1 MPVCEA
7 CGVAHAKL
15 QCARCGQAWYCGR
28 ACQKRDWRSGH
39 KHSCADRAALT
50 DVDGNAAQ
58 KRPSPFGAAPR
69 EMYIPQ
75 DEATAFIES
84 REEGFWEG
92 VNEKGCALFPGL
104 RWIYTANVTA
114 PGGSQYWIVEGTSE
128 NLLLAVCTREDG
140 TMVCQSREDLA
151 ERGWDRARIEVAYE
165 EHRAFAENVRRMVE
179 GDVWSIRDTPLLV
192 RCEHD
197 SGGYACRVLLVDSD
211 NVGDATSLPWWRS
224 ALSHERVLEL
234 YRSREAARGAA
245 GQVFV
250 FARVVPP
257 RLGRDDLRRACE
269 DCHRATESKHTGW
282 LRAGLEEDADILG
295 DGLGRLHGRIL
306 EALRDL
312 GEAPPVRPRAT
323 DVDGEAVPIRDE
335 AAVSRFL
342 ESGLAGD
349 ETLRVASVD
358 KQSGVAFLVDL
369 CGADWAGV
377 NPACAANAVLGA
389 KFYANHTFQRGADPR
404 AVAPVVADAL
414 DAAAVAALVARGVP
428 GLKSC
433 ALVAISLDFEDYAA
447 CDTAMDAIRLTVAR
461 ARVAASRL
469 ARSKQDRAAAKKG
482 RSGGGKKGR
491 GKKKPPPPLAPSVKS
506 ARNAACPVCLRPKEA
521 QPGAPDAMVD
531 PRRPGPR
538 GGARAPAAENELL
551 RQSASS
557 PLTGSGFESGGA
569 ECRSES
575 DLSDPSTRVGGARG
589 AQRQQRAAPGPAER
603 ARGDRAPAPGVG
615 DLRLRLAGP
624 EPAHA
629 RDARAAR
636 GDAGR
641 RSSRVAVAA
650 AAAARGL
657 RAVDAVLAA
666 PDADGLAGDADA
678 AGPRGARDA
687 SEAPATRCGAAPGAG
702 AAERAARAR
711 AALIREGGYL
721 WKVPGHNVTTA
732 ARRRWFRLA
741 PHRPRNG
748 PQEETVA
755 VTWCDPRALR
765 ASLSS
770 PQHGFPPEPKVRSLA
785 LADVVELRPGHATP
799 AWWSQASA
807 RKALPVEDLCWSL
820 VSRDNKTLDLA
831 AETVQEARLWK
842 EALAAILRELGGP
855 QQTSAQPTTAN
866 PVALRLKRAV
876 AEGRRDEV
884 ASLLASRQIETD
896 AALDESGDTA
906 LLLAPAHV
914 AIASSHDRALDV
926 LALLLD
932 GGGEAAIDARDSAG
946 ARRRASPRCAAA
958 LRELLLQTAADASCA
973 DARGLTPRDVAVKAN
988 QYDIADLVMGYE
1000 ATGRA
1005 GAFGD
1010 HRRLPSCGT
1019 SGR

>member
-151 ERGWDRARIEVAYE
+151 ERGWDRNGAGVARRFRARRVPTVRGATPTFVAGARIEVAYE

-234 YRSREAARGAA
+234 YRSREAAVEKAGDHARAAVAYDDILDVLDGALRDPA
-245 GQVFV
+245 LGPCCATQALLAKCLFSR
-250 FARVVPP
+250 AWC
-257 RLGRDDLRRACE
+257 RLALGGRDDLRRACE

-358 KQSGVAFLVDL
+358 KQSGVAFLLDL

-389 KFYANHTFQRGADPR
+389 KFYANHTFQR
-404 AVAPVVADAL
+404 
-414 DAAAVAALVARGVP
+414 AR
-428 GLKSC
+428 
-433 ALVAISLDFEDYAA
+433 
-447 CDTAMDAIRLTVAR
+447 TR
-461 ARVAASRL
+461 
-469 ARSKQDRAAAKKG
+469 
-482 RSGGGKKGR
+482 
-491 GKKKPPPPLAPSVKS
+491 APS
-506 ARNAACPVCLRPKEA
+506 
-521 QPGAPDAMVD
+521 
-531 PRRPGPR
+531 
-538 GGARAPAAENELL
+538 
-551 RQSASS
+551 
-557 PLTGSGFESGGA
+557 
-569 ECRSES
+569 
-575 DLSDPSTRVGGARG
+575 
-589 AQRQQRAAPGPAER
+589 
-603 ARGDRAPAPGVG
+603 
-615 DLRLRLAGP
+615 
-624 EPAHA
+624 
-629 RDARAAR
+629 
-636 GDAGR
+636 R
-641 RSSRVAVAA
+641 RSSR
-650 AAAARGL
+650 
-657 RAVDAVLAA
+657 
-666 PDADGLAGDADA
+666 
-678 AGPRGARDA
+678 
-687 SEAPATRCGAAPGAG
+687 TRSTRPPSRRSW
-702 AAERAARAR
+702 RAA
-711 AALIREGGYL
+711 
-721 WKVPGHNVTTA
+721 
-732 ARRRWFRLA
+732 
-741 PHRPRNG
+741 
-748 PQEETVA
+748 
-755 VTWCDPRALR
+755 C
-765 ASLSS
+765 
-770 PQHGFPPEPKVRSLA
+770 
-785 LADVVELRPGHATP
+785 
-799 AWWSQASA
+799 
-807 RKALPVEDLCWSL
+807 
-820 VSRDNKTLDLA
+820 
-831 AETVQEARLWK
+831 
-842 EALAAILRELGGP
+842 
-855 QQTSAQPTTAN
+855 
-866 PVALRLKRAV
+866 
-876 AEGRRDEV
+876 
-884 ASLLASRQIETD
+884 
-896 AALDESGDTA
+896 
-906 LLLAPAHV
+906 
-914 AIASSHDRALDV
+914 
-926 LALLLD
+926 
-932 GGGEAAIDARDSAG
+932 
-946 ARRRASPRCAAA
+946 
-958 LRELLLQTAADASCA
+958 
-973 DARGLTPRDVAVKAN
+973 RG
-988 QYDIADLVMGYE
+988 
-1000 ATGRA
+1000 
-1005 GAFGD
+1005 
-1010 HRRLPSCGT
+1010 
-1019 SGR
+1019 